1 MYVIVHQYSI
11 CNHGMFIWE
20 RSEKDRSNRRRQ
32 KHPTAVSI
40 THDWVKDPVIYG
52 ILGGFNLFCQPIF

>member
-20 RSEKDRSNRRRQ
+20 VRRTGAIEGDKNLQ
-32 KHPTAVSI
+32 PQSVLLTI
-40 THDWVKDPVIYG
+40 ELVIQWFM
-52 ILGGFNLFCQPIF
+52 GF